1 MPRLRPASLLI
12 LLALLLVPPLAGCS
26 SPVPVET
33 GPDTLAELRSIGQ
46 RAIDEDGIVGCSIA
60 VALDGEIVFAEGFG
74 HADLARTT
82 PAHPGTV
89 YDIASVGKQFTAALV
104 LRLAEQGRISLDAPV
119 RSLVPELPDNFPDAT
134 IEQLLRHTSG
144 FVGAELDEQD
154 PPEQMTR
161 PRFGLAL
168 LDDPELTLGKA
179 RFEPGETW
187 VYCNPGYLA
196 AGIAAEAATGG
207 RYDQLVRRELLEP
220 NGLDGLYVCERAEGP
235 DMAQAIHRTK
245 DGYAPAP
252 YIDMTAY
259 AGQGS
264 VCSSVVDLLAWS
276 RALNEGRVVSKRSL
290 RAMRTPSSM
299 RGDHDSVTAP
309 YGMAQRIGSLGPS
322 SRVGHTGTFD
332 GGSAALVTYPEA
344 GLEIAVL
351 SNTYGGGTPHARKIE
366 TAVAKRLLGVA
377 PIDVQSLRVPLPA
390 DAERR
395 TAGVYSNG
403 TNTMTPRYEGETL
416 VEVINGKDFSSCVHV
431 GGLVFRSID
440 EPDALVWF
448 ASDGDRAG
456 WWIYSLSGH
465 IVDVA
470 RRVAIEPAAR

>member
-1 MPRLRPASLLI
+1 MHRLRSASLLI
-12 LLALLLVPPLAGCS
+12 LLALLLVPSLAGCS

-33 GPDTLAELRSIGQ
+33 GPDALAELRSIGQ

-104 LRLAEQGRISLDAPV
+104 LRLAEQGKISLDAPV

-154 PPEQMTR
+154 PPEQMTT

-179 RFEPGETW
+179 EFEPGETW

-235 DMAQAIHRTK
+235 DMAQAIHRTE

-276 RALNEGRVVSKRSL
+276 RALNEGRVISKRSL
-290 RAMRTPSSM
+290 RAMRTPSPM
-299 RGDHDSVTAP
+299 RGDHDSATAP

-366 TAVAKRLLGVA
+366 TAVAKRLMGVA

-390 DAERR
+390 VAERR